1 MKPLVIS
8 KNAMSKIIHL
18 APSDISSPKSINRI
32 AVNTRN
38 SIEMIDI
45 DMISHFQ
52 SESNYTQIWLNNGSK
67 LLSCKTLKRFE
78 DRLDAS
84 QFLRIHKSYIINVEQ
99 VARFD
104 TSLNKVDMKD
114 GSHVPVS
121 RARKSILMQYLK
133 NLMV

>member
-38 SIEMIDI
+38 SIELIDI
-45 DMISHFQ
+45 NTINYFQ

-78 DRLDAS
+78 DRVDTS

-99 VARFD
+99 IARFD
-104 TSLNKVDMKD
+104 ISQNRAEMKD
-114 GSHVPVS
+114 GSYVPVS

-133 NLMV
+133 NLML